1 MIRELLTI
9 SARGFKF
16 LVVKLGQEHYGQDIQ
31 LLGRMIEQVEAVIG
45 RLKKWARESKG
56 EM

>member
-45 RLKKWARESKG
+45 RLNKSARGSKG